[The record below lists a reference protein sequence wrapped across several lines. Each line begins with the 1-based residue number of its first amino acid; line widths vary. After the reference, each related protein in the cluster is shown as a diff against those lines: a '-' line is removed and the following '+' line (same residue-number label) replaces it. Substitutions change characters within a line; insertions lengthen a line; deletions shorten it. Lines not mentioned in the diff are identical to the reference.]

1 MGETR
6 AAADVEG
13 LRFRDAVAQ
22 RTRQL
27 VLVHPHRSPTRSPW
41 PAGREH
47 TAVVL
52 RLARGRLSS
61 TTSRVRTEPGPNV
74 APLAAMGGAGLR
86 EPHGSDE
93 PFWHLWPNPWAGPGI
108 GDPAV
113 PKLG

>member
-1 MGETR
+1 MVPWLYATWGDTGGCGR
-6 AAADVEG
+6 GG
-13 LRFRDAVAQ
+13 LRFKDAVAQ

-27 VLVHPHRSPTRSPW
+27 ALVQPHRSPTRSPW

-74 APLAAMGGAGLR
+74 APYAAIGWGRFAGAPQ
-86 EPHGSDE
+86 E
-93 PFWHLWPNPWAGPGI
+93 
-108 GDPAV
+108 
-113 PKLG
+113 